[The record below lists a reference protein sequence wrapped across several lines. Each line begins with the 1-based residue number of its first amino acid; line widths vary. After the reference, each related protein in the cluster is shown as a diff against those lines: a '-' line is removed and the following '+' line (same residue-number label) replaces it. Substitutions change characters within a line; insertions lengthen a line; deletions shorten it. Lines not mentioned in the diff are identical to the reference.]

1 MELGS
6 RSIRCNAIAP
16 GFIDTEMTA
25 RLPEEIRKE
34 WVNDIPLKRPGT
46 VDDVANTA
54 LFLASDF
61 SDYITGQVISVCG
74 GLHT

>member
-16 GFIDTEMTA
+16 GFIETEMTA
-25 RLPEEIRKE
+25 RLPEEIRKD
-34 WVNDIPLKRPGT
+34 WVDDIPLKRPGT
-46 VDDVANTA
+46 PDDVANTA
-54 LFLASDF
+54 LFLASDL